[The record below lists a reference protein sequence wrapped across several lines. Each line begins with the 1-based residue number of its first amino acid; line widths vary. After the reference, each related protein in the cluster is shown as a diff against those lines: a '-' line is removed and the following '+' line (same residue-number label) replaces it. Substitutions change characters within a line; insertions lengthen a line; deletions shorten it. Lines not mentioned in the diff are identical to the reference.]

1 MAKTVAMVGL
11 EPGELAWVRTVVSL
25 LRHPDPLVAE
35 VVQQA
40 LRYLE
45 RSVREQAQTRSEAR
59 SEGMV
64 DQVS

>member
-11 EPGELAWVRTVVSL
+11 DPGELAWVRTVVSL

-35 VVQQA
+35 MVQQA

-45 RSVREQAQTRSEAR
+45 RNVREQARIRSEPVI
-59 SEGMV
+59 G
-64 DQVS
+64 QVS